1 MLRNRMGLRDC
12 RENGSFSFDRRW
24 NAVPCL
30 YHYYCLACTCSRY
43 SAFACVVVV
52 VVDGCWLFRS
62 PLPPCSFPSFHARPA
77 LWLRPFINRGF
88 SKPSFFY
95 RPCLELRWMVSGLT
109 LCVRSRLSWTSFLF
123 RSTVVGKL
131 QAAKSLGKWELPWPI
146 RKGSGQTRQSL
157 TQHSHELGLATCTN
171 QA

>member
-24 NAVPCL
+24 NAVPCITITAL
-30 YHYYCLACTCSRY
+30 LAHALVTVLLLVWWWLWGWVLIISL
-43 SAFACVVVV
+43 SFAAV
-52 VVDGCWLFRS
+52 LLS
-62 PLPPCSFPSFHARPA
+62 IFPSFHARPA

-95 RPCLELRWMVSGLT
+95 SPCLELRWMVSGLT

-123 RSTVVGKL
+123 CSTVVGKL

-146 RKGSGQTRQSL
+146 RKGSGQTR
-157 TQHSHELGLATCTN
+157 HGN
-171 QA
+171 P